1 MYCFP
6 ASSYCPRDLTR
17 RVCHTGEEAIN
28 RGLAKRLE
36 ALSKERE
43 RANRAAAAADEQ
55 FSSEFLSAAREV
67 FQMIDE
73 DESGTLEKQEVVDAV
88 RADKKVINFLTDCG
102 NKNLQYLLVPSR
114 LEAALAAMD
123 TDNDGSID
131 CDEWCVLESET
142 LGCLWRRSTS
152 PAHRSTFRAGRSA
165 SRRRS
170 RTSSNSAPRPARRRG
185 RRRRRKSKS
194 LLASS

>member
-1 MYCFP
+1 MYRFP
-6 ASSYCPRDLTR
+6 ASSYCPRDFIR

-43 RANRAAAAADEQ
+43 RANRAAAKADEE
-55 FSSEFLSAAREV
+55 FSAEFLSAAREV

-131 CDEWCVLESET
+131 ADEWCVSESGI
-142 LGCLWRRSTS
+142 LGRL
-152 PAHRSTFRAGRSA
+152 
-165 SRRRS
+165 
-170 RTSSNSAPRPARRRG
+170 RRG
-185 RRRRRKSKS
+185 DGVRV
-194 LLASS
+194 A

>member
-28 RGLAKRLE
+28 RGLAKRLD

-131 CDEWCVLESET
+131 CDEWCVSESAT
-142 LGCLWRRSTS
+142 LGVLVARSTS

-185 RRRRRKSKS
+185 RRRRRKSKN
-194 LLASS
+194 LLGSS